1 MFDFKNNDYEFR
13 EKGKDFWGN
22 KRYEIIEKPKTRA
35 GCLLGVVIIVIL
47 ATIFGSKDE
56 SNSQQS
62 IEQIDRFEQTEIQ
75 IEQPDEENKNE
86 DSDESYIEQDDKTND
101 QNSDHESWLT
111 DNSGN
116 DSWKKP
122 DEDRNLIINDD
133 ILTESETENN
143 LQYKTDEQKVL
154 ELYDQYS
161 MFERKKRKAISDISS
176 SLNISKSE
184 VKRILKDAGR
194 L

>member
-22 KRYEIIEKPKTRA
+22 KRYEIIEKPKAGA
-35 GCLLGVVIIVIL
+35 GCLGGVVIIVIL
-47 ATIFGSKDE
+47 AAIFGGKDD
-56 SNSQQS
+56 SNSQQP
-62 IEQIDRFEQTEIQ
+62 IEQTDQFDQTEIQ
-75 IEQPDEENKNE
+75 VEPPIEDHTNV
-86 DSDESYIEQDDKTND
+86 DSDERYIEQEDNENGQNPNSEHWHTDD
-101 QNSDHESWLT
+101 
-111 DNSGN
+111 SGN

-122 DEDRNLIINDD
+122 DEDRNLLINDN

-143 LQYKTDEQKVL
+143 LPYKTVEQKVL

-161 MFERKKRKAISDISS
+161 VVEKRREAISDIAN
-176 SLNISKSE
+176 SLNISKRE